1 MTSRLQI
8 VRYQMGYVVD
18 TVMSVLDRAILM
30 IPADQLDFRPTP
42 ESMSAKELAYH
53 VYQVAFILTRGAEKG
68 VFAGSDFNLVP
79 FDPDQV
85 TSPSDI
91 VDYGRRVKI
100 YLRQAVA
107 GFTDV
112 NLDRTVHY
120 YFGQRLTGMESMA
133 RVVEETIHH
142 RGQLMLYLR
151 LMGVTPPGLY
161 RYE

>member
-1 MTSRLQI
+1 MS
-8 VRYQMGYVVD
+8 YVVD
-18 TVMSVLDRAILM
+18 KVMDVLDRAILM
-30 IPADQLDFRPTP
+30 IPADQLEFRPAP
-42 ESMSAKELAYH
+42 DSMSAKELAYH

-79 FDPDQV
+79 FEPDQV
-85 TSPSDI
+85 SSAEEI

-100 YLRQAVA
+100 YVRQAVA

-112 NLDRTVHY
+112 QLDRTVHY
-120 YFGQRLTGMESMA
+120 YFGQRLTGMESMS

-151 LMGVTPPGLY
+151 LMGLKPPPLY
-161 RYE
+161 RDE